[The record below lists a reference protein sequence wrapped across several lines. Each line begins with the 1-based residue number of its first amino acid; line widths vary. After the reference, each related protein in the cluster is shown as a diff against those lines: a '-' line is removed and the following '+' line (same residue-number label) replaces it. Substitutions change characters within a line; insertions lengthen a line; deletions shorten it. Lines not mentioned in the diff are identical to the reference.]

1 MSADEVMQQLQL
13 PGVGQ
18 IGVVVKDVDRA
29 IAFYQS
35 AFGLGPFDVMEI
47 GAPNVW
53 DRGEEKPIKARLA
66 FTNLGGVQLELIQIL
81 EGDSFHLEFLRE
93 HGEGIHHLGFFVRDF
108 QAKLEQAKAMGFK
121 VLQADP
127 FGMAYAYL
135 DTRQPGGIIFELI
148 MPLDQNVV
156 WGARPGEPGP
166 SPAAPNEP
174 TAKEVT

>member
-1 MSADEVMQQLQL
+1 MRTDEVIQQLQL

-18 IGVVVKDVDRA
+18 IGVVVEDVDRA

-35 AFGLGPFDVMEI
+35 AFGLGPFDVREI

-66 FTNLGGVQLELIQIL
+66 FAALGGVQLELIQIL

-108 QAKLEQAKAMGFK
+108 QAKVEQAKAMGFK

-127 FGMAYAYL
+127 FGMAYVYL
-135 DTRQPGGIIFELI
+135 DTREPGGIIFELI
-148 MPLDQNVV
+148 APLDQNVV
-156 WGARPGEPGP
+156 WGARPEEPGP
-166 SPAAPNEP
+166 APAAPNEP
-174 TAKEVT
+174 TAEEVT

>member
-1 MSADEVMQQLQL
+1 MSADEVIQQLRL

-29 IAFYQS
+29 IAFYES
-35 AFGLGPFDVMEI
+35 AFGLGPFDVREI

-53 DRGEEKPIKARLA
+53 DRGVEKQIKARLA
-66 FTNLGGVQLELIQIL
+66 FATLGQVEFELIQIL

-121 VLQADP
+121 VLQTDP
-127 FGMAYAYL
+127 FGQAYAYL

-148 MPLDQNVV
+148 TPLGDQNVSLFR
-156 WGARPGEPGP
+156 GQMPGG
-166 SPAAPNEP
+166 
-174 TAKEVT
+174 